1 MQSLDIVKLIEKN
14 SMTRLSKEYQHK
26 LLNKIKDSFTD
37 TQQQLFV
44 SSFYCYLH
52 YRSNDFVVDFDHIWK
67 WLGFSRKDNAK
78 KVLEKN
84 FVIDTDYKVE
94 KAAPQVGGNIID
106 TEKTFPQ
113 VGGNIIDD
121 TEKTFP
127 QVGEAAFDTECKDEK
142 IGIIKGRPSEKIT
155 LTVNAFKKFCLKAG
169 TKKADEI
176 HEYYIK
182 LEELLHETMN
192 EESSELR
199 EQLKDKTKQNSEL
212 ELTNKKLKRHIV
224 RRYETRYKEG
234 NCLYLVTSSEH
245 KDTYKIGITKNINDR
260 LRDFNTGSPYE
271 FKTIELYYTNF
282 NVLLEKMI
290 KEIFSKDRISV
301 NCEWYELK
309 SLEKIKDFITSQIEI
324 YNKYEDTSEDVEE
337 KREEMKQNK
346 KKCNE
351 CEKLLPP
358 KQFFDGKDACIDC
371 YEKEHGESKQCT
383 KCRQIK
389 NKYLFIVDVSK
400 KDGLTYDC
408 KDCRYEMNKK
418 IKEENHKKHPNS
430 GKKKC
435 VTCNEYK
442 YFKLFFRKGDEYVD
456 DCKSCYNEKNSESKQ
471 CMTCSEIKI
480 VKEFTI
486 VRINS
491 DGLSSYCKTCSK
503 VKRDS
508 ERSEQRSEQ
517 KEININRNKK
527 QCVRCNQSKDL
538 KYFFKTNEKE
548 YEECRDCYVPFSLQC
563 SKCVEIKE
571 ASQFSKDSSKSTG
584 YRTVC
589 KNCTKS
595 KK

>member
-1 MQSLDIVKLIEKN
+1 MI
-14 SMTRLSKEYQHK
+14 
-26 LLNKIKDSFTD
+26 
-37 TQQQLFV
+37 
-44 SSFYCYLH
+44 
-52 YRSNDFVVDFDHIWK
+52 DFDDIWK
-67 WLGFSRKDNAK
+67 WVGFTRKGHAK
-78 KVLEKN
+78 RVLEKN
-84 FVIDTDYKVE
+84 FVIDIDYKVE
-94 KAAPQVGGNIID
+94 KTASQVGGA
-106 TEKTFPQ
+106 
-113 VGGNIIDD
+113 V
-121 TEKTFP
+121 
-127 QVGEAAFDTECKDEK
+127 FDTECNTEKSASQLAEALFGTDYKIEKSAPQLAEALFDEK
-142 IGIIKGRPSEKIT
+142 EEIKNGGQNKEKIT
-155 LTVNAFKKFCLKAG
+155 LTVNTFKKFCLKAG

-212 ELTNKKLKRHIV
+212 EMTNKKLKRHIV

-260 LRDFNTGSPYE
+260 LKDFNTGSPYE

-309 SLEKIKDFITSQIEI
+309 SVEKIKDFITSQIEI
-324 YNKYEDTSEDVEE
+324 YNKYEDKSDEVKEN
-337 KREEMKQNK
+337 KEMKEEINNR

-351 CEKLLPP
+351 CERLLQPT
-358 KQFFDGKDACIDC
+358 QFFADKEICIEC
-371 YEKEHGESKQCT
+371 YKKENGESKQCT

-389 NKYLFIVDVSK
+389 SKNLFIVDVSK

-408 KDCRYEMNKK
+408 KECRYDMNKK

-442 YFKLFFRKGDEYVD
+442 YFKLFFRKEDEYVD
-456 DCKSCYNEKNSESKQ
+456 DCKSCYNEKYTESKQ
-471 CMTCSEIKI
+471 CMTCSEIKT

-503 VKRDS
+503 IKRDS
-508 ERSEQRSEQ
+508 ERSEQ

-527 QCVRCNQSKDL
+527 QCVTCNHFKDL
-538 KYFFKTNEKE
+538 KYFFKTKEKE
-548 YEECRDCYVPFSLQC
+548 YEECKDCHLPFSLQC
-563 SKCVEIKE
+563 NKCIEIKE
-571 ASQFSKDSSKSTG
+571 VSQFSKDSSKSTG
-584 YRTVC
+584 YRTIC
-589 KNCTKS
+589 KNCTKA
-595 KK
+595 

>member
-26 LLNKIKDSFTD
+26 LLNKIKESFTD

-52 YRSNDFVVDFDHIWK
+52 YRSNDFVVDFDHVWK
-67 WLGFSRKDNAK
+67 WLGFARKDPAK
-78 KVLEKN
+78 RVLEKN
-84 FVIDTDYKVE
+84 FVIETDYKVE
-94 KAAPQVGGNIID
+94 KSA
-106 TEKTFPQ
+106 
-113 VGGNIIDD
+113 
-121 TEKTFP
+121 P
-127 QVGEAAFDTECKDEK
+127 QVGEAAFDIEQKNEKSAPQVGGALFDEK
-142 IGIIKGRPSEKIT
+142 EEIKNGGQNKEKIT

-260 LRDFNTGSPYE
+260 LKDFNTGSPYE

-324 YNKYEDTSEDVEE
+324 YNKYEDKSEEVEE
-337 KREEMKQNK
+337 KREEMKQEITHI

-358 KQFFDGKDACIDC
+358 KQFFTDKEVCIDC
-371 YEKEHGESKQCT
+371 YEKQHGESKQCT

-389 NKYLFIVDVSK
+389 NKHLFIVDVSK

-456 DCKSCYNEKNSESKQ
+456 DCKSCYNEKHSESKQ

-517 KEININRNKK
+517 RSQQKEININRNKK

-538 KYFFKTNEKE
+538 KYFFKTDEKE

-571 ASQFSKDSSKSTG
+571 VSQFSKDSSKSTG

>member
-26 LLNKIKDSFTD
+26 LLNKIKGSFTD
-37 TQQQLFV
+37 IQQQLFV

-52 YRSNDFVVDFDHIWK
+52 YRSNDFVVDFDHVWK
-67 WLGFSRKDNAK
+67 WLGFTRKGNAK
-78 KVLEKN
+78 RVLEKN
-84 FVIDTDYKVE
+84 FVIDIDYKVE
-94 KAAPQVGGNIID
+94 KSASQVGGAAFDNEYE

-113 VGGNIIDD
+113 VGG
-121 TEKTFP
+121 E
-127 QVGEAAFDTECKDEK
+127 VFDTEHKVEKSASQVAEALFDEK
-142 IGIIKGRPSEKIT
+142 EEIKNGGQNKEKIT
-155 LTVNAFKKFCLKAG
+155 LTVSAFKKFCLKAG

-260 LRDFNTGSPYE
+260 LKDFNTGSPYE

-324 YNKYEDTSEDVEE
+324 YNKYEDKSEEVEE
-337 KREEMKQNK
+337 KKQ
-346 KKCNE
+346 KCNE

-358 KQFFDGKDACIDC
+358 KQFFTDKEVCIEC

-389 NKYLFIVDVSK
+389 NKHLFIVDVSK

-408 KDCRYEMNKK
+408 KECRYEMNKK

-435 VTCNEYK
+435 MTCNEYK
-442 YFKLFFRKGDEYVD
+442 FFKLFFRKGDEYVD

-471 CMTCSEIKI
+471 CMTCSEIKTI
-480 VKEFTI
+480 KEFTI

-508 ERSEQRSEQ
+508 ERSEQRSKQ

-527 QCVRCNQSKDL
+527 ECVKCNQTKDL
-538 KYFFKTNEKE
+538 KYFFKTGQKE

-571 ASQFSKDSSKSTG
+571 VSQFSKDSSKSTG

-589 KNCTKS
+589 KDCTKY

>member
-14 SMTRLSKEYQHK
+14 SMTRLTKEYQHK
-26 LLNKIKDSFTD
+26 LLNKIKDSCTD

-52 YRSNDFVVDFDHIWK
+52 YRSNDFVVDFDHVWK
-67 WLGFSRKDNAK
+67 WLGFTRKGNAK
-78 KVLEKN
+78 RVLDNN
-84 FVIDTDYKVE
+84 FVIDIDYKVE
-94 KAAPQVGGNIID
+94 KSA
-106 TEKTFPQ
+106 
-113 VGGNIIDD
+113 
-121 TEKTFP
+121 P
-127 QVGEAAFDTECKDEK
+127 QVGEAVFDTEHKDETVGGAAFDTEKSASQVGEALFDEK
-142 IGIIKGRPSEKIT
+142 EEIKNGGQNKEKIT
-155 LTVNAFKKFCLKAG
+155 LTVNTFKKFCLKAG

-199 EQLKDKTKQNSEL
+199 KQLEDKTKQNSEL
-212 ELTNKKLKRHIV
+212 ELKNKKLKRHIV

-260 LRDFNTGSPYE
+260 LKDFNTGSPYE

-290 KEIFSKDRISV
+290 KEIFSKDRISI

-309 SLEKIKDFITSQIEI
+309 SIEKIKDFITSQIEI
-324 YNKYEDTSEDVEE
+324 YNKYEDTSQDEE
-337 KREEMKQNK
+337 KREEMKQEITHK

-351 CEKLLPP
+351 CEKLLEP
-358 KQFFDGKDACIDC
+358 KKFFADKEVCIEC

-383 KCRQIK
+383 RCRQIK
-389 NKYLFIVDVSK
+389 NKHLFIVDVSK

-408 KDCRYEMNKK
+408 KECRYEMNKK

-442 YFKLFFRKGDEYVD
+442 YFKLFFRKGDDEYVD

-471 CMTCSEIKI
+471 CMTCNEIKTI
-480 VKEFTI
+480 KEFTI

-508 ERSEQRSEQ
+508 ERSEQRSKQ
-517 KEININRNKK
+517 KQININRNKK
-527 QCVRCNQSKDL
+527 ECVTCNQSKDL
-538 KYFFKTNEKE
+538 KYFFKSDEKE
-548 YEECRDCYVPFSLQC
+548 YEQCRDCYVPFSLQC
-563 SKCVEIKE
+563 NKCVEIKE
-571 ASQFSKDSSKSTG
+571 VSQFSKDSSKRTG
-584 YRTVC
+584 YRTIC
-589 KNCTKS
+589 KNCTKA
-595 KK
+595 

>member
-1 MQSLDIVKLIEKN
+1 
-14 SMTRLSKEYQHK
+14 
-26 LLNKIKDSFTD
+26 
-37 TQQQLFV
+37 
-44 SSFYCYLH
+44 
-52 YRSNDFVVDFDHIWK
+52 
-67 WLGFSRKDNAK
+67 
-78 KVLEKN
+78 
-84 FVIDTDYKVE
+84 
-94 KAAPQVGGNIID
+94 
-106 TEKTFPQ
+106 
-113 VGGNIIDD
+113 
-121 TEKTFP
+121 
-127 QVGEAAFDTECKDEK
+127 
-142 IGIIKGRPSEKIT
+142 
-155 LTVNAFKKFCLKAG
+155 
-169 TKKADEI
+169 
-176 HEYYIK
+176 
-182 LEELLHETMN
+182 MN

-212 ELTNKKLKRHIV
+212 EMTNKKLKRHIV

-260 LRDFNTGSPYE
+260 LKDFNTGSPYE

-309 SLEKIKDFITSQIEI
+309 SIEKIKDFITSQIEI
-324 YNKYEDTSEDVEE
+324 YNKYEDTSQDEE
-337 KREEMKQNK
+337 KREEMKQEITHK

-351 CEKLLPP
+351 CEKLLEP
-358 KQFFDGKDACIDC
+358 KRFFADKEVCIEC

-383 KCRQIK
+383 RCRQIK
-389 NKYLFIVDVSK
+389 NKHLFIVDVSK

-408 KDCRYEMNKK
+408 KECRYEMNKK

-442 YFKLFFRKGDEYVD
+442 YFKLFFRKGDDEYVD

-471 CMTCSEIKI
+471 CVTCNEIKT

-517 KEININRNKK
+517 RNEQKQININRNKK
-527 QCVRCNQSKDL
+527 ECVSCNQSKDL
-538 KYFFKTNEKE
+538 KYFFKSDEKE
-548 YEECRDCYVPFSLQC
+548 YEQCRDCYVPFSLQC
-563 SKCVEIKE
+563 NKCMEIKE
-571 ASQFSKDSSKSTG
+571 VSQFSKDSSKRTG
-584 YRTVC
+584 YRTIC
-589 KNCTKS
+589 KNCTKA
-595 KK
+595 

>member
-26 LLNKIKDSFTD
+26 LLNKIKGSFTD
-37 TQQQLFV
+37 IQQQLFV

-52 YRSNDFVVDFDHIWK
+52 YRSNDFVVDFDHVWK
-67 WLGFSRKDNAK
+67 WLGFTRKGNAK
-78 KVLEKN
+78 RVLEKN
-84 FVIDTDYKVE
+84 FVIDIDYKVE
-94 KAAPQVGGNIID
+94 KSASQVGGAAFDNEYE

-113 VGGNIIDD
+113 VGG
-121 TEKTFP
+121 E
-127 QVGEAAFDTECKDEK
+127 VFDTEHKVEKSASQVAEALFDEK
-142 IGIIKGRPSEKIT
+142 EEIKNGGQNKEKIT
-155 LTVNAFKKFCLKAG
+155 LTVSAFKKFCLKAG

-260 LRDFNTGSPYE
+260 LKDFNTGSPYE

-324 YNKYEDTSEDVEE
+324 YNKYEDKSEEVEE
-337 KREEMKQNK
+337 KKQ
-346 KKCNE
+346 KCNE

-358 KQFFDGKDACIDC
+358 KQFFTDKEVCIEC

-389 NKYLFIVDVSK
+389 NKHLFIVDVSK

-408 KDCRYEMNKK
+408 KECRYEMNKK

-435 VTCNEYK
+435 MTCNEYK
-442 YFKLFFRKGDEYVD
+442 FFKLFFRKGDEYVD

-471 CMTCSEIKI
+471 CMTCSEIKTI
-480 VKEFTI
+480 KEFTI

-508 ERSEQRSEQ
+508 ERSEQRSKQ

-527 QCVRCNQSKDL
+527 ECVKCNQTKDL
-538 KYFFKTNEKE
+538 KYFFKNDEKE

-571 ASQFSKDSSKSTG
+571 VSQFSKDSSKSTG

-589 KNCTKS
+589 KDCTKY

>member
-26 LLNKIKDSFTD
+26 LLNKIKDSCTN

-52 YRSNDFVVDFDHIWK
+52 YRSNDFVVDFDHVWK

-94 KAAPQVGGNIID
+94 KSAPQVGGDIID
-106 TEKTFPQ
+106 SEKTFPQ
-113 VGGNIIDD
+113 VGGNIID
-121 TEKTFP
+121 TENTFPQVGGNIIDNTENTFP
-127 QVGEAAFDTECKDEK
+127 QVGEAHENIIYTNGEK
-142 IGIIKGRPSEKIT
+142 IGKGRPSEKIT
-155 LTVNAFKKFCLKAG
+155 LTVNTFKKFCLKAG

-199 EQLKDKTKQNSEL
+199 QQLEDKTKQNSEL
-212 ELTNKKLKRHIV
+212 ELKNKKLKRH
-224 RRYETRYKEG
+224 RYETRYKEG

-260 LRDFNTGSPYE
+260 LKDFNTGSPYE

-290 KEIFSKDRISV
+290 KEIFSKDRISI

-309 SLEKIKDFITSQIEI
+309 SLEKIKEFITSQIEI
-324 YNKYEDTSEDVEE
+324 YNKYEDTSQDEE
-337 KREEMKQNK
+337 KREEMKQEITHK

-351 CEKLLPP
+351 CEKLLEP
-358 KQFFDGKDACIDC
+358 KRFFVDKEVCIEC

-383 KCRQIK
+383 RCRQIK
-389 NKYLFIVDVSK
+389 NKHLFIVDVSK

-408 KDCRYEMNKK
+408 KECRYEMNKK

-430 GKKKC
+430 GKRKC
-435 VTCNEYK
+435 LTCISISN
-442 YFKLFFRKGDEYVD
+442 FFL
-456 DCKSCYNEKNSESKQ
+456 EKAMMS
-471 CMTCSEIKI
+471 M
-480 VKEFTI
+480 
-486 VRINS
+486 
-491 DGLSSYCKTCSK
+491 
-503 VKRDS
+503 
-508 ERSEQRSEQ
+508 
-517 KEININRNKK
+517 
-527 QCVRCNQSKDL
+527 
-538 KYFFKTNEKE
+538 
-548 YEECRDCYVPFSLQC
+548 
-563 SKCVEIKE
+563 
-571 ASQFSKDSSKSTG
+571 
-584 YRTVC
+584 
-589 KNCTKS
+589 
-595 KK
+595 